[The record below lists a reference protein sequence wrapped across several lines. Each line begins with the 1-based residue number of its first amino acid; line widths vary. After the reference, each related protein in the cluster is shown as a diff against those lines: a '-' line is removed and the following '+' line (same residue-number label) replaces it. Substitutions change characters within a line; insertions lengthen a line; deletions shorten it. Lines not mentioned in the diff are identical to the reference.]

1 MGLFEPFRGP
11 RGRVVERSGAEIV
24 GIILACGISGALNIV
39 TFALVYDVV
48 SSDAATAPLSENT
61 TQVLTGWGGGM
72 LAVLAAY
79 IGYTFGKQQNN
90 NPNLPP
96 DNPDIEEDLP
106 LLPPLPPTPRPP
118 QGPQQPPSRRPQSQQ
133 PRHQQ
138 RPPPPPQPPKQL
150 PDVEPGTQGPGTP
163 PPAGPDYPGYG
174 GQQ

>member
-24 GIILACGISGALNIV
+24 GIILALGIAGALNIV

-48 SSDAATAPLSENT
+48 TSNAATAPLSENT

-79 IGYTFGKQQNN
+79 IGYTFGKTRETR
-90 NPNLPP
+90 PGMPP
-96 DNPDIEEDLP
+96 DGPDIEEDAEPP
-106 LLPPLPPTPRPP
+106 LLPPT
-118 QGPQQPPSRRPQSQQ
+118 
-133 PRHQQ
+133 
-138 RPPPPPQPPKQL
+138 PPPPAPKPPRAPKQSKA
-150 PDVEPGTQGPGTP
+150 PDP
-163 PPAGPDYPGYG
+163 PPAAGPDYPGSG